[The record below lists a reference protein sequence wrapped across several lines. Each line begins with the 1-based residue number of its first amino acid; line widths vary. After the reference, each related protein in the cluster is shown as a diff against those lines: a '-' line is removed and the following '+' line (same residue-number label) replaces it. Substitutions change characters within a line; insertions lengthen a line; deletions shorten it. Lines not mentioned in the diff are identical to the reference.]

1 MKRKKIINN
10 KNLNTLLK
18 STPKKIKSKTKST
31 NNEKNNNE
39 NILFQDH
46 NINGNYKSI
55 YYFEDEIFDKEND
68 CNINNISTKHFFTFK
83 DFDDENN
90 INKSKT
96 SKKQKIINN
105 NNSNLNENNLTLSVE
120 NSLAQN
126 QISHINDEN
135 IYGFNN
141 SYKIINESKY
151 NNKSKVT
158 IYLISDR
165 NNNNKN
171 NTIF

>member
-55 YYFEDEIFDKEND
+55 YYFEDEIFDKKND
-68 CNINNISTKHFFTFK
+68 YNINNISTKHSFAFK

-90 INKSKT
+90 IN
-96 SKKQKIINN
+96 IYNFLLIY
-105 NNSNLNENNLTLSVE
+105 
-120 NSLAQN
+120 
-126 QISHINDEN
+126 QIQ
-135 IYGFNN
+135 
-141 SYKIINESKY
+141 
-151 NNKSKVT
+151 
-158 IYLISDR
+158 
-165 NNNNKN
+165 
-171 NTIF
+171 